1 MNQVCDY
8 FGYVE
13 PFLREIEDL
22 APASFDHLLELFNN
36 PEDVADLKLEIAAL
50 IDAAR
55 SFVTTIYNLE
65 EDGPDL
71 PAISI

>member
-13 PFLREIEDL
+13 PFLRGIEDL
-22 APASFDHLLELFNN
+22 APALRAHLLEIFDN

-50 IDAAR
+50 IDGGR
-55 SFVTTIYNLE
+55 SFVTITYDLE
-65 EDGPDL
+65 GVL
-71 PAISI
+71 